1 MAKLPERTWLYG
13 IPVELATVQRWRRG
27 LPEYRW
33 AQLPRSR
40 RYYTDGSCLRPRYP
54 DVRVAAWAVAGLGDD
69 GWWTAAGPCPGRQT
83 IGRAELAAV
92 AHVLRGAPV
101 GCIVTDC
108 LGVFRKCEAIRDG
121 WINREHLQKGTNAD
135 LWMLVWEALRADPS
149 WTFEWVASHQS
160 EGEAAAS
167 GIEPDK

>member
-1 MAKLPERTWLYG
+1 MA
-13 IPVELATVQRWRRG
+13 VV
-27 LPEYRW
+27 
-33 AQLPRSR
+33 
-40 RYYTDGSCLRPRYP
+40 
-54 DVRVAAWAVAGLGDD
+54 
-69 GWWTAAGPCPGRQT
+69 
-83 IGRAELAAV
+83 
-92 AHVLRGAPV
+92 HVLRGAPV

-149 WTFEWVASHQS
+149 WTFELVASHQS

-167 GIEPDK
+167 GIEPDTWKGNDLADKAAKAQAKAADVPPQVLAEWAEQKAATMRCGP